1 MWNNAI
7 RLNWMTSRGMSRANS
22 FFNCYIQLGIQISL
36 FSRSVS
42 KTMAALFVSICQ
54 RSSSEEKKK
63 RSKRKRARVAWSRAS
78 PSPSASHSKSATRAH
93 VLFIHFCVAPA
104 CFLILICE
112 EAILFSLSNPHPSL
126 KHKGPLIS
134 VKWRLVNMHTGR
146 VNHNCVRLT
155 AAWFH
160 WQL

>member
-1 MWNNAI
+1 
-7 RLNWMTSRGMSRANS
+7 MSRANS

-63 RSKRKRARVAWSRAS
+63 RARGTCACRLK
-78 PSPSASHSKSATRAH
+78 PSIPKPQCFPQQIRNTRTCA
-93 VLFIHFCVAPA
+93 LFHFCVAPA

-112 EAILFSLSNPHPSL
+112 EAILFSLSNPPL
-126 KHKGPLIS
+126 PQTQGAPDFCEVTVGKYAYGQGEPQLCEVDCRLIS
-134 VKWRLVNMHTGR
+134 LAT
-146 VNHNCVRLT
+146 L
-155 AAWFH
+155 AATVISRIICKIG
-160 WQL
+160 